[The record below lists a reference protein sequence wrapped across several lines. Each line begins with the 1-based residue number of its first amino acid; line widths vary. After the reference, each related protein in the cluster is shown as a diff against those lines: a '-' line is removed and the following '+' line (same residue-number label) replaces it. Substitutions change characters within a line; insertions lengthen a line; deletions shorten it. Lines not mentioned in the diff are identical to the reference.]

1 MSKTPKFEEQEP
13 LTEEELVQFRK
24 VLEERRARLLDE
36 AEEHAETVKEAGAL
50 RMSDEVDLASAE
62 YEQAFEHRLR
72 DREKGLL
79 RKLEKALKRIDDG
92 EYGEC
97 ESCGNFI
104 GAKRLSARPE
114 ATLCIECKEEQERVE
129 SKFKKEREDADQFPF
144 K

>member
-1 MSKTPKFEEQEP
+1 MSKTPRFEEQEP
-13 LTEEELVQFRK
+13 LSEVELTQFRK
-24 VLEERRARLLDE
+24 VLDERRARLLNE

-79 RKLEKALKRIDDG
+79 RKLEKALKRLDDG

-104 GAKRLSARPE
+104 GAKRLNARPE

-129 SKFKKEREDADQFPF
+129 SKFKKEREDTDQFPF

>member
-1 MSKTPKFEEQEP
+1 MSKTPRIEEQEP
-13 LTEEELVQFRK
+13 LTELELTQFRK
-24 VLEERRARLLDE
+24 VLDERRARLLNE

-79 RKLEKALKRIDDG
+79 RKLEKALRRLDEG

-104 GAKRLSARPE
+104 GAKRLTARPDFGD
-114 ATLCIECKEEQERVE
+114 T
-129 SKFKKEREDADQFPF
+129 
-144 K
+144 